1 MEAPAAISRHIRS
14 STSLARGVRPRLSER
29 DSASVI
35 GFHDTSRCCAGGFAK
50 LVARDVENGEA
61 PTLLWER
68 LKIRLDEN
76 LDRLFTGMNLD
87 TNGRIAKV
95 NFVASSVLS
104 SNDDVGHY
112 RLALRT
118 AGADRDRRGRHP
130 ESHCHR
136 SRTLSHRSDS
146 SD

>member
-14 STSLARGVRPRLSER
+14 SHLIGQGGLRPRLSKR
-29 DSASVI
+29 GTASVI

-76 LDRLFTGMNLD
+76 LDRLFSGMNLD
-87 TNGRIAKV
+87 TNW
-95 NFVASSVLS
+95 
-104 SNDDVGHY
+104 
-112 RLALRT
+112 
-118 AGADRDRRGRHP
+118 
-130 ESHCHR
+130 
-136 SRTLSHRSDS
+136 
-146 SD
+146 